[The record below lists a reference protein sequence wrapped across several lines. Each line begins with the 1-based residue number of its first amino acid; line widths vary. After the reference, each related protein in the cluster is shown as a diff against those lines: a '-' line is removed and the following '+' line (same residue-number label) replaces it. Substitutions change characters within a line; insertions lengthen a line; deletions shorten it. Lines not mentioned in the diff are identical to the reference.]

1 MTGKVL
7 VTGSSGFIGR
17 HLLQRLLEA
26 GCDAWGADVVP
37 PAAESHRRRF
47 RLCDLLDRNQVADVV
62 GGTAP
67 DAVAHLAARADL
79 ADTGS
84 VAQYRVNTRGTLHLM
99 DAMAAAGVRRCIFTS
114 TQLVCPA
121 GYVPAGPDDLRPP
134 NPYGASKA
142 IMERSIR
149 ERRGGVPEWCI
160 VRPTTVWGAGMGRH
174 YLRFLRMIRRGWYFH
189 VGREPRWKSYAYVGN
204 VAHQYQR
211 LLMVPAAAIH
221 RKVFYLAD
229 YQRFSLRSWCDGL
242 QRELGAP
249 PIRTLPV
256 PLARL
261 AAGAGDLINLV
272 GFRNFP
278 FNSFRLRNVLAE
290 HRTDVAPIREVCGDL
305 PCTVEQGVRETAR
318 WVRSLDAPARD
329 A

>member
-1 MTGKVL
+1 
-7 VTGSSGFIGR
+7 
-17 HLLQRLLEA
+17 
-26 GCDAWGADVVP
+26 
-37 PAAESHRRRF
+37 
-47 RLCDLLDRNQVADVV
+47 
-62 GGTAP
+62 
-67 DAVAHLAARADL
+67 
-79 ADTGS
+79 
-84 VAQYRVNTRGTLHLM
+84 
-99 DAMAAAGVRRCIFTS
+99 
-114 TQLVCPA
+114 
-121 GYVPAGPDDLRPP
+121 
-134 NPYGASKA
+134 
-142 IMERSIR
+142 
-149 ERRGGVPEWCI
+149 
-160 VRPTTVWGAGMGRH
+160 MGRH

-189 VGREPRWKSYAYVGN
+189 VGREPRWKAYAYVGN

-211 LLMVPAAAIH
+211 LLMVPEAAIH

-229 YQRFSLRSWCDGL
+229 YRRFSLRSWCDGL